1 MKLASLF
8 NWLNEFPV
16 LKQGLIIISVLL
28 LSYLSYLVTKR
39 IILKWL
45 GVLVKRTRTE
55 LDDILFDRVMSRRL
69 AFIVPI
75 LVIYN
80 FSDLTPS
87 MSGTIQRIAY
97 ALIFLVMLTA
107 ITSFLSAVND
117 IYERKNKFKGRPI
130 KGYLQAITIAV
141 YILGSLVMIGILTGQ
156 SLWVLLSGVG
166 ALTAVLLL
174 VFRDT
179 ILAIVASF
187 QITTYDLVRLGD
199 WLEVPKFGADGD
211 VTDIALHTIKIQNF
225 DKTITVIP
233 THKLIEVSFKNWRGM
248 QESGGRRIKRSIAI
262 DIGTIRF
269 LDAPMLERLK
279 NISLL
284 KDYLEQKQTEINA
297 ENDEKGVAKDDLING
312 RNLTNIGT
320 FRAYIEFYLR
330 SHKKIHNDLT
340 FLVRQLAPGPT
351 GLPIEIYVFTND
363 TRWIQYE
370 GIQSDIFD
378 HLFAAIDEFGLKIF
392 QYVNLP

>member
-45 GVLVKRTRTE
+45 GVLVKRTRTQ
-55 LDDILFDRVMSRRL
+55 LDDILFDRVMSQRL

-107 ITSFLSAVND
+107 LTSFLSAVND
-117 IYERKNKFKGRPI
+117 IYERKNQYKGRPI

-199 WLEVPKFGADGD
+199 WLEVPNFGADGD

-279 NISLL
+279 NISIL

-297 ENDEKGVAKDDLING
+297 ENDEKGVTKDDLING

-378 HLFAAIDEFGLKIF
+378 HLFAAIDEFDLKIF

>member
-1 MKLASLF
+1 MKLADLF
-8 NWLNEFPV
+8 SWLNEYPV

-28 LSYLSYLVTKR
+28 LSYLSYIVTKR

-45 GVLVKRTRTE
+45 GVLIKKTRTQ
-55 LDDILFDRVMSRRL
+55 LDDIIFDKVMPHRL

-80 FSDLTPS
+80 FSYLTPA
-87 MSGTIQRIAY
+87 MAPTIQRISY

-107 ITSFLSAVND
+107 FTSFLSAVND
-117 IYERKNKFKGRPI
+117 IYEQKNKYKDRPI
-130 KGYLQAITIAV
+130 KGYIQAITIAV
-141 YILGSLVMIGILTGQ
+141 YILGALVMIGILTGQ
-156 SLWVLLSGVG
+156 SLWVLLSGVS

-199 WLEVPKFGADGD
+199 WLEVPKYGADGD
-211 VTDIALHTIKIQNF
+211 VTDIALHAIKIQNF

-248 QESGGRRIKRSIAI
+248 QETGGRRIKRSITI

-279 NISLL
+279 KIELL
-284 KDYLEQKQTEINA
+284 KDYLEQKHAEIDA
-297 ENDEKGVAKDDLING
+297 ENKAKGIADDDLVNG

-320 FRAYIEFYLR
+320 FRAYIEAYLR
-330 SHKKIHNDLT
+330 SHKKIHKDLT

-363 TRWIQYE
+363 IRWVQYE

-378 HLFAAIDEFGLKIF
+378 HLFAAITEFDLKIF